1 MKVTLDIL
9 NTSGADLQY
18 DEIKIGEKVY
28 LSSSKSGIS
37 DSDWETLER
46 NKIFLKHLLLR
57 HKVVV
62 SPAFKQTRSFKTFV
76 ITSILKL

>member
-46 NKIFLKHLLLR
+46 NKIFLKA
-57 HKVVV
+57 
-62 SPAFKQTRSFKTFV
+62 P
-76 ITSILKL
+76 ITSPQGGGFSSL

>member
-9 NTSGADLQY
+9 NASGADLQY

-46 NKIFLKHLLLR
+46 NKIFLKA
-57 HKVVV
+57 
-62 SPAFKQTRSFKTFV
+62 P
-76 ITSILKL
+76 ITSPQGGGFSSL